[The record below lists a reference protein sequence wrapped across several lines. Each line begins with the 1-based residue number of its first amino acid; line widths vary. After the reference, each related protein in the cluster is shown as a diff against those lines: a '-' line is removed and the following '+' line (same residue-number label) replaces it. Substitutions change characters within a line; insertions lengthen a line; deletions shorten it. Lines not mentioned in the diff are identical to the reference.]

1 MQIGRKTSFCGFHL
15 LRDLSCFLFE
25 RESDLELLL
34 DELELDDEELELE
47 LRLLL
52 LLRGEPC
59 FRRSTSFIGAL
70 FYFC

>member
-47 LRLLL
+47 L
-52 LLRGEPC
+52 
-59 FRRSTSFIGAL
+59 
-70 FYFC
+70 